1 MGKKGRKRHTS
12 SRVGAGFGALFL
24 VVKCGKATLH
34 HLSLLLFMFF
44 LFSCFYFSFTF
55 FFLPYLFRKPFQLS
69 FFFLSFFLILLL
81 SCIEYVAT
89 FLFILFVL
97 FVSFIFFIRRE
108 ETPTHPP
115 QL

>member
-69 FFFLSFFLILLL
+69 IFKLTWYFLFLFFFFLPFFL
-81 SCIEYVAT
+81 
-89 FLFILFVL
+89 L

>member
-55 FFLPYLFRKPFQLS
+55 FFLPY
-69 FFFLSFFLILLL
+69 FFLSFFLILLL

>member
-55 FFLPYLFRKPFQLS
+55 FLLPYLFRKPFQLS
-69 FFFLSFFLILLL
+69 IFKLTWFFFFSSFFLSFFLIPLL

-89 FLFILFVL
+89 FLFILFV
-97 FVSFIFFIRRE
+97 
-108 ETPTHPP
+108 
-115 QL
+115 

>member
-55 FFLPYLFRKPFQLS
+55 FFLPYLIRKPFQLS
-69 FFFLSFFLILLL
+69 IFKLTWLFFLSLSSSLL
-81 SCIEYVAT
+81 
-89 FLFILFVL
+89 
-97 FVSFIFFIRRE
+97 E
-108 ETPTHPP
+108 EKNPQRIHPSSERGKQSQP
-115 QL
+115 HG